1 MTAILLSALFL
12 SSGFLAAATIAA
24 SWQRYARAALALPG
38 ELGACSE
45 WREVRVRISEVSVHH
60 QATVL
65 RPDFT
70 RPAGRPSGQPGLPA
84 AA

>member
-1 MTAILLSALFL
+1 MTAILLSTLFL
-12 SSGFLAAATIAA
+12 SSGFLAAAVMAA
-24 SWQRYARAALALPG
+24 TWQRYGRTALSLRD
-38 ELGACSE
+38 ELDACSE
-45 WREVRVRISEVSVHH
+45 WREVRVRISEVTVRH

-70 RPAGRPSGQPGLPA
+70 RLAGRPSGHALPA

>member
-12 SSGFLAAATIAA
+12 SSSFFAAVAMAVT
-24 SWQRYARAALALPG
+24 WQRYGRKALALRG
-38 ELGACSE
+38 ELTACSN
-45 WREVRVRISEVSVHH
+45 WRDVRVRISEVTVRH

-70 RPAGRPSGQPGLPA
+70 RPAKQTVRA

>member
-12 SSGFLAAATIAA
+12 SSGFLAAAAMAA
-24 SWQRYARAALALPG
+24 TWQRYGRKALALRG
-38 ELGACSE
+38 ELDACSE
-45 WREVRVRISEVSVHH
+45 WRDMRVRISEVTVRQ

-70 RPAGRPSGQPGLPA
+70 RPAERPAKHHALPA

>member
-12 SSGFLAAATIAA
+12 STGFLAAAAMAVT
-24 SWQRYARAALALPG
+24 WQRYGRKALALRG
-38 ELGACSE
+38 ELDACNE
-45 WREVRVRISEVSVHH
+45 WRQVRVRISEVTVIH

-70 RPAGRPSGQPGLPA
+70 RPTGRPAKQAALA

>member
-12 SSGFLAAATIAA
+12 SSGFFAAAAMAVT
-24 SWQRYARAALALPG
+24 WQHYGRKALALRG
-38 ELGACSE
+38 ELDACGE
-45 WREVRVRISEVSVHH
+45 WREVRVRISEVTVRQ

-70 RPAGRPSGQPGLPA
+70 RPAGRPAKRSALPA

>member
-12 SSGFLAAATIAA
+12 SSGVLAAAAMAVT
-24 SWQRYARAALALPG
+24 WRRYGSQALALRS
-38 ELGACSE
+38 ELDACSE
-45 WREVRVRISEVSVHH
+45 WRTVRVRISEVTVRQ

-70 RPAGRPSGQPGLPA
+70 RPAGRPAKQPALPA